1 MQIGPGPDGVRGP
14 AGHGSQARQRGRVG
28 VLIASAALVFSCA
41 LPAAAREPV
50 PFVPNDSLYHLSR
63 AGLESMSV
71 PQAWQV
77 TRGHP
82 RVVVAVVDTGVGT
95 NPDLAP
101 NLLPGFNAIDGSA
114 DTTDENGHGSEQAA
128 LIGAV
133 LDNGLGAAGIC
144 GRCRI
149 LPVKVF
155 GADGR
160 AGADTL
166 ARGIRWAADHGAHV
180 INLSFALQ
188 PGSHPSPPLN
198 DAIADAVARGIAVVA
213 GAGNKG
219 SADPAANALAAT
231 NPQAIRVASIGA
243 KSHRLDAGSNR
254 GSWVDIAA
262 SAELSAQSSRSAFHG
277 NGGTSA
283 AASAV
288 SAISGLLLSCNPA
301 LTPAQIKDILMR
313 TSTPYDVDVV
323 ARGEVD
329 AYRAV
334 SSSGCREPV
343 ATVQAVERVELRVV
357 IKGAGAVS
365 RQPAAGPYEPGTI
378 VTLRAKPRSGWRFAA
393 WRGPCAGRRLTCRL
407 TVKRPTTVGAVF
419 GR

>member
-1 MQIGPGPDGVRGP
+1 M
-14 AGHGSQARQRGRVG
+14 
-28 VLIASAALVFSCA
+28 
-41 LPAAAREPV
+41 

-82 RVVVAVVDTGVGT
+82 RVVVAVVDTGVDT

-198 DAIADAVARGIAVVA
+198 DAIADAVDRGIAVVA
-213 GAGNKG
+213 GAGNNG

-231 NPQAIRVASIGA
+231 NPHSDPR
-243 KSHRLDAGSNR
+243 RLD
-254 GSWVDIAA
+254 
-262 SAELSAQSSRSAFHG
+262 
-277 NGGTSA
+277 
-283 AASAV
+283 
-288 SAISGLLLSCNPA
+288 
-301 LTPAQIKDILMR
+301 
-313 TSTPYDVDVV
+313 
-323 ARGEVD
+323 
-329 AYRAV
+329 
-334 SSSGCREPV
+334 
-343 ATVQAVERVELRVV
+343 
-357 IKGAGAVS
+357 
-365 RQPAAGPYEPGTI
+365 
-378 VTLRAKPRSGWRFAA
+378 
-393 WRGPCAGRRLTCRL
+393 RR
-407 TVKRPTTVGAVF
+407 
-419 GR
+419 